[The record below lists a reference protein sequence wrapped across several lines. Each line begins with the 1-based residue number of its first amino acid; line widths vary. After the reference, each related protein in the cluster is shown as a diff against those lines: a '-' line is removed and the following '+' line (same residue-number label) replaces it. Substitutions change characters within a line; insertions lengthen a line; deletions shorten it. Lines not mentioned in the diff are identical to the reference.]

1 MNIQDFAKNFAKNRD
16 LKKDSKKPTK
26 PQPQPHTPD
35 KPTTPDKIER
45 KLADT
50 FNKAILVKTDEHCW
64 VFYFDPQLSSYRGH
78 IGTYD
83 VEGACAFESGV
94 YLCKADL
101 HHEDRETGRA
111 DVFVLNGITTPE
123 IKTHTTPWGQTFA
136 WFDLP
141 EIAKEIDGG
150 RSARVYADKN
160 RSAIVAYT
168 LWQQWNLGEY
178 DNREN
183 AWEEYYNSQ
192 ECQKELLELL
202 VAGVLEHQIDM
213 IKFKMFPTI
222 TVFRNSNVDV
232 EITFDKTHPA
242 ARYMPRRKLKNG
254 LETQSKMPESIVPTH
269 SRYSQRGTHSEM
281 SFFDGRWVRDSEAGW
296 CDPDW
301 TSGD

>member
-1 MNIQDFAKNFAKNRD
+1 MNIQDFAKNFEKNRD

-26 PQPQPHTPD
+26 PQPHTPD

-94 YLCKADL
+94 YLCKAYL

-111 DVFVLNGITTPE
+111 DVFVLNDITTPE
-123 IKTHTTPWGQTFA
+123 IKTHTTPWGQTFG

-150 RSARVYADKN
+150 RSARAYADKN
-160 RSAIVAYT
+160 RYAIVAYT

-183 AWEEYYNSQ
+183 LWEDYYNSQ
-192 ECQKELLELL
+192 ECQAKLLGLL
-202 VAGVLEHQIDM
+202 VQDVFEHQIDM
-213 IKFKMFPTI
+213 IKIKMIHTL
-222 TVFRNSNVDV
+222 TVFKNSNVDV

-242 ARYMPRRKLKNG
+242 TRYMPRRKQKTV